1 MQPVTN
7 LLIHLGWDLTW
18 WTVLLAVSELFALAT
33 VPSVLIQRRGQ
44 PLSAISWTLALVGMP
59 FLGVLSWWL
68 IGRSHLERKRRKKV
82 RARWAISRGFAS
94 FRPEAE
100 REEGESPF
108 QAFKVMPEQEAAGV
122 FPSVS
127 GNRVTVLVDGRETY
141 DAMERAIR
149 SATHH
154 VNALFYIWQPD
165 ATGRRFRDLLCE
177 KAREGVRVRVLLDAF
192 GSGKAT
198 GKFMDPLR
206 EAGGRVGIFMPTR
219 FLRRSL
225 AINFRNHRKIL
236 VADGCAAYT
245 GGLNVG
251 DEYTRDWRDVGLLLH
266 GPVVSQLQEVFL
278 EDWYF
283 ATGEDLAEKEFLPW
297 CGVPDGVGEA
307 GSDARCAVV
316 ASGPDTL
323 YNATQDAFFLAFTL
337 ARKRIW
343 ITTPYLIPDSATQT
357 ALRTAVYRGVDVRLL
372 VPARS
377 DSAVTRLAGRSFYP
391 SLLSGGIRIFEYKPA
406 VLHGKSWVFD
416 DEWAAIGT
424 ANMDTRSFRL
434 NFEVSCF
441 LQGREV
447 NARLASLYARDL
459 EASEEV
465 TLQQLAQAGPI
476 QQFKEAAMNLL
487 SPLL

>member
-18 WTVLLAVSELFALAT
+18 WTVLLALSELFALAT

-59 FLGVLSWWL
+59 FLGVLAWWL

-82 RARWAISRGFAS
+82 RARWAIYRGFAS
-94 FRPEAE
+94 LRPEVE
-100 REEGESPF
+100 REEEGSPF

-127 GNRVTVLVDGRETY
+127 GNRVRLLVDGNATY

-149 SATHH
+149 SASHH

-177 KAREGVRVRVLLDAF
+177 KAREGVQVRVLLDAF
-192 GSGKAT
+192 GGGRAA

-225 AINFRNHRKIL
+225 SINFRNHRKIV
-236 VADGCAAYT
+236 VADGCTAYT

-251 DEYTRDWRDVGLLLH
+251 DEYTRDWRDLGLLLH

-283 ATGEDLAEKEFLPW
+283 ATGEDLAEREFLPW
-297 CGVPDGVGEA
+297 CGVPDGAEEA
-307 GSDARCAVV
+307 GSEARCAVV
-316 ASGPDTL
+316 ASGPDAP
-323 YNATQDAFFLAFTL
+323 YNATQDALFLAFTQ
-337 ARKRIW
+337 ARERIW
-343 ITTPYLIPDSATQT
+343 ITTPYLIPDPVTQA

-377 DSAVTRLAGRSFYP
+377 DSKVTYLAGRSFYP
-391 SLLSGGIRIFEYKPA
+391 SLLSGGIKIFEYKPA

-416 DEWAAIGT
+416 RRWAAIGT

-434 NFEVSCF
+434 NFEVGCF
-441 LQGREV
+441 LESEELNG
-447 NARLASLYARDL
+447 RLASLYERDL
-459 EASEEV
+459 AASEEI
-465 TLQQLAQAGPI
+465 TLPHLAKAGSL
-476 QQFKEAAMNLL
+476 QRFKEAAMNLL